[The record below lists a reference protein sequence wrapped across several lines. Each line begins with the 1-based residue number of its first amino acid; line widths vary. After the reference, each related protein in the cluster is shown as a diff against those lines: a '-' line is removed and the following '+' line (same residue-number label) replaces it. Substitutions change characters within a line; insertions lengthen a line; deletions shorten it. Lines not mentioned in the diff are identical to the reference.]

1 MLMLGALLSEDF
13 VVFIECDSSELYLS
27 AGDVLHICV
36 FSVIPF
42 FWGGRSVRFDLLC
55 GKIPPCCVG
64 RGVLRRQN
72 NVSAR
77 CLFAV
82 GRSGRYVYA
91 CGMPAD
97 KVSCVSDLP

>member
-42 FWGGRSVRFDLLC
+42 LWGRSVRFDLLC
-55 GKIPPCCVG
+55 GKIPPCCVEE
-64 RGVLRRQN
+64 RTETAKQRQ
-72 NVSAR
+72 R
-77 CLFAV
+77 EMPLC
-82 GRSGRYVYA
+82 
-91 CGMPAD
+91 CGE
-97 KVSCVSDLP
+97 KW

>member
-42 FWGGRSVRFDLLC
+42 LWGRSVRSVHF
-55 GKIPPCCVG
+55 
-64 RGVLRRQN
+64 
-72 NVSAR
+72 
-77 CLFAV
+77 
-82 GRSGRYVYA
+82 
-91 CGMPAD
+91 
-97 KVSCVSDLP
+97 